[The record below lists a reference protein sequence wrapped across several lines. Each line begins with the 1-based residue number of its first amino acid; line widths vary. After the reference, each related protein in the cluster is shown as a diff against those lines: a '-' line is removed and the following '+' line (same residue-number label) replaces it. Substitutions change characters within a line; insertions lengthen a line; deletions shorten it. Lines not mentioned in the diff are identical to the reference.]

1 MPKKKKNF
9 GASPSR
15 KNTNPETVSAT
26 DASSSPASLHG
37 INKERLISGLSEM
50 FSDLDPTVIYMVLS
64 ECDFRVEETMD
75 YLLELSTAAKDTV
88 CSSKV
93 SGFDSLSALLVGG
106 NNSSCSTHELEGHD
120 TTAVAKS
127 GEEPSSSEELALLID
142 NSLEDRSRKIEAKK
156 SENDHLIGSLNL
168 AQDHN
173 NSNCTELYMN
183 SNGTAI
189 ENWLTALKP
198 SYKEAAESTSISEI
212 ETKDI
217 LTQSPESNTLP
228 EVVLDSGAI
237 SEIVMLADKAESYTE
252 PNQTHNVLFDFTAVS
267 TLTAQR
273 HQILAKIETNAF
285 PNSPASLQEAEG
297 QENVVALC
305 DNLKQFCVP
314 DLCAGS
320 GLKWAPLTREA
331 DPPQQTWSSQFSLFQ
346 KYPQRFHFYPAFEA
360 QWGNHSFV
368 TPIAVSPGKW
378 RPASDCG
385 SQGKT
390 FCSPEVSKSSES
402 LSCVPKR
409 CGNKNGRPRHHFSQD
424 HQLPG
429 GHIMNRRTFA
439 GHVLVLLRGLPGSGK
454 SYLARVLLED
464 NPCGIILSTDDYFYQ
479 KNGQYQFDA
488 DCLADAHEWNWKR
501 AKEAFE
507 KRITPI
513 IIDNTNTQAWEMK
526 PYIAL
531 SQQHKYKVIFREP
544 DTWWKFK
551 PKELERRNVHGVSK
565 EKIKRMLERYE
576 HCLTANSILNSSISD
591 DMRKRETCGEILHR
605 EKRQGKEDQKEHFAS
620 SLKRIELNPD
630 EKGTLEEVIAEDQNL
645 QNENRRAGHDFKES
659 SSECSIDCLDATALP
674 ARTKMES
681 ILETELRPVRDSSEN
696 TLLHNNHE
704 LKLQIEA
711 TACHKI
717 TEPEF
722 TETQNKDGDF
732 NSGSSVKPE
741 MLNFVGDW
749 PVEQTLA
756 QRVKRIK
763 RLEKRARRDKGDSS
777 MPTATLDSLKNTSE
791 DKTLDL
797 IDCHQELPLS
807 DNRCEDKWDESDCN
821 FPSMLVPEVNNTEVH
836 TTELLMVGDW
846 PVQTLQQRQ
855 HKMKRITKRDINE
868 TGGLENS
875 QDGVSVG
882 DGTATSQL
890 NETSADAEELWAS
903 SKGEPFQGSEITAS
917 EPLSEK
923 KPVLNKRTRKHH
935 KLALTFTNS
944 LALNKP
950 VEPLSLCS
958 WTEEKP
964 NEVVGSQATKSSQT
978 EPRDFALLWR
988 LEREI
993 VFSEGTKVLHGRLDG
1008 FVPKRVEAIPGCPE
1022 KIPYKVTYER
1032 STYVEER
1039 ELVRV
1044 DESEHLNIL
1053 CKLFGSLSFDAIKDL
1068 YERCN
1073 RDMDWATGLLLDS
1086 AEKLC
1091 KEDDVGGLQE
1101 AEVRPA
1107 ATEDRFA
1114 GSVAGTQ
1121 ATAISRISHEC
1132 EITKVPLG
1140 DDSGNISDHPAG
1152 HGVHSSSG
1160 ENETHPLPDA
1170 GEDISPSDPEVDPLN
1185 TQLKPRI
1192 SRRLL
1197 ENDPWRT
1204 SSVNEMDI
1212 ALPDKDDGPSKATC
1226 DAEEDQLQASLQEGP
1241 FPEAASDLKRMEATD
1256 LSSAE
1261 SHKSEQGTKMDCK
1274 SGIVVPTQRE
1284 KNVSDQDDGTIRL
1297 QNSIPPSK
1305 SVTIDC
1311 LELVLAPELAMQLS
1325 EIFGPVGVDTGSL
1338 TPDDYVV
1345 HIDLNLAREI
1355 HDRWKASIMKRREE
1369 ELQKLLEEKPT
1380 LFEQLHPGKVDD
1392 VLSLYAAEF
1401 QEQESSSTAGSA
1413 ESSAASD
1420 VFPYMDHWNVHT
1432 QRVSLREI
1440 MSEEIALQEKLTGKP
1455 FPWIAKKDCAAKL
1468 KEKQLLEL
1476 FPTINANFLMD
1487 IFKDYNYSLEQTVQ
1501 FLNSVLEADPIKT
1514 VIAKEPAQNARRSPS
1529 NTSKTR
1535 DKKAKRTKEL
1545 EDILSEKGF
1554 QDTQYPGYEDFRA
1567 EAFLHQQQRQECLRK
1582 AGEAYRMGMK
1592 PVAAFYVQQGQLHEQ
1607 KMKEA
1612 NQDAA
1617 QQIFEKVNAAKLPI
1631 NFLDLHGLHVDEAL
1645 AHLSRVLQEK
1655 TKEHSLAGG
1664 IPYLYVITGRGN
1676 HSQGGVARIK
1686 PAVTKYLTSHKFR
1699 FTEIK
1704 SGCFKILLE

>member
-1 MPKKKKNF
+1 
-9 GASPSR
+9 
-15 KNTNPETVSAT
+15 
-26 DASSSPASLHG
+26 
-37 INKERLISGLSEM
+37 
-50 FSDLDPTVIYMVLS
+50 
-64 ECDFRVEETMD
+64 
-75 YLLELSTAAKDTV
+75 
-88 CSSKV
+88 
-93 SGFDSLSALLVGG
+93 
-106 NNSSCSTHELEGHD
+106 
-120 TTAVAKS
+120 
-127 GEEPSSSEELALLID
+127 
-142 NSLEDRSRKIEAKK
+142 
-156 SENDHLIGSLNL
+156 
-168 AQDHN
+168 
-173 NSNCTELYMN
+173 
-183 SNGTAI
+183 
-189 ENWLTALKP
+189 
-198 SYKEAAESTSISEI
+198 
-212 ETKDI
+212 
-217 LTQSPESNTLP
+217 
-228 EVVLDSGAI
+228 
-237 SEIVMLADKAESYTE
+237 
-252 PNQTHNVLFDFTAVS
+252 
-267 TLTAQR
+267 
-273 HQILAKIETNAF
+273 
-285 PNSPASLQEAEG
+285 
-297 QENVVALC
+297 
-305 DNLKQFCVP
+305 
-314 DLCAGS
+314 
-320 GLKWAPLTREA
+320 
-331 DPPQQTWSSQFSLFQ
+331 
-346 KYPQRFHFYPAFEA
+346 
-360 QWGNHSFV
+360 
-368 TPIAVSPGKW
+368 
-378 RPASDCG
+378 
-385 SQGKT
+385 
-390 FCSPEVSKSSES
+390 
-402 LSCVPKR
+402 
-409 CGNKNGRPRHHFSQD
+409 
-424 HQLPG
+424 
-429 GHIMNRRTFA
+429 
-439 GHVLVLLRGLPGSGK
+439 
-454 SYLARVLLED
+454 
-464 NPCGIILSTDDYFYQ
+464 
-479 KNGQYQFDA
+479 
-488 DCLADAHEWNWKR
+488 
-501 AKEAFE
+501 
-507 KRITPI
+507 
-513 IIDNTNTQAWEMK
+513 
-526 PYIAL
+526 
-531 SQQHKYKVIFREP
+531 
-544 DTWWKFK
+544 
-551 PKELERRNVHGVSK
+551 
-565 EKIKRMLERYE
+565 MLERYE
-576 HCLTANSILNSSISD
+576 HCLTANSVLNSSISD

-605 EKRQGKEDQKEHFAS
+605 EKRKKEQKEHFAS
-620 SLKRIELNPD
+620 SLKGIELNPD
-630 EKGTLEEVIAEDQNL
+630 EKVTLEEVTAEDQNL

-659 SSECSIDCLDATALP
+659 SSECSIDCLDAAMLP
-674 ARTKMES
+674 ARIKMES
-681 ILETELRPVRDSSEN
+681 ILETELRPVWDSSEN

-711 TACHKI
+711 TVCHKI

-732 NSGSSVKPE
+732 NSGSVKPE
-741 MLNFVGDW
+741 LLNFVGDW

-777 MPTATLDSLKNTSE
+777 MPTAILDSLKNTSE

-807 DNRCEDKWDESDCN
+807 DDRCEDKWDESGCN
-821 FPSMLVPEVNNTEVH
+821 FPSTLVPEVNNTEVH
-836 TTELLMVGDW
+836 TTELLTIGDW

-868 TGGLENS
+868 TGGLENC

-903 SKGEPFQGSEITAS
+903 SKGEPFQVSEITAS

-964 NEVVGSQATKSSQT
+964 NKVVGSQATKSSQT
-978 EPRDFALLWR
+978 EPQDFALLWR

-1008 FVPKRVEAIPGCPE
+1008 FIPKSVEAIPGCPE

-1073 RDMDWATGLLLDS
+1073 RNMDWATGLLLDS
-1086 AEKLC
+1086 AEKFC
-1091 KEDDVGGLQE
+1091 KEDDIGGLQE
-1101 AEVRPA
+1101 AEVRLPDVSLPLKRPA
-1107 ATEDRFA
+1107 ATEDKFA
-1114 GSVAGTQ
+1114 GSVAVTQ
-1121 ATAISRISHEC
+1121 ATAISRISHKC

-1170 GEDISPSDPEVDPLN
+1170 EDISPSDLGVDPLN
-1185 TQLKPRI
+1185 TQIKPKI

-1212 ALPDKDDGPSKATC
+1212 ALPDKGDGPLKATC

-1241 FPEAASDLKRMEATD
+1241 FPEAMSDLKQMEATD

-1325 EIFGPVGVDTGSL
+1325 EIFGPVGVDSGSL

-1355 HDRWKASIMKRREE
+1355 HDKWKASIMKRREE
-1369 ELQKLLEEKPT
+1369 ELHKLLEENPT
-1380 LFEQLHPGKVDD
+1380 LFEQLHPAKVNDM
-1392 VLSLYAAEF
+1392 LSLYAADF
-1401 QEQESSSTAGSA
+1401 QEQESLSTAGLA
-1413 ESSAASD
+1413 ESSTASD

-1501 FLNSVLEADPIKT
+1501 FLNNVLEADPIKT

-1535 DKKAKRTKEL
+1535 DKKSQAKRTKEL

-1655 TKEHSLAGG
+1655 TKDGQHRRQ
-1664 IPYLYVITGRGN
+1664 IPCVSNCTWPVKNSIFIN
-1676 HSQGGVARIK
+1676 EVAVR
-1686 PAVTKYLTSHKFR
+1686 TK
-1699 FTEIK
+1699 
-1704 SGCFKILLE
+1704 